1 VRVRK
6 YNCGTFHTAAGG
18 KLWKEIEGNFAQ
30 YSGEAG
36 YCIVKRAEV
45 AEDRA

>member
-6 YNCGTFHTAAGG
+6 YNCGTFHKAAAG
-18 KLWKEIEGNFAQ
+18 KLWKEIGGNFAQ
-30 YSGEAG
+30 YSGETG
-36 YCIVKRAEV
+36 YCIVKWVEV